1 DYVLWFEGSNG
12 RGPHEVYCAVRSV
25 FIDGKDA
32 ATAILTAEGD
42 WALVT
47 LSNHITLR
55 GLSAGKHTLTV
66 KFNPE
71 GKGYDDN
78 MSHGKADQ
86 NDWIARRLL
95 IAKI

>member
-1 DYVLWFEGSNG
+1 MHHCYDIFRMFKERS
-12 RGPHEVYCAVRSV
+12 RTAV
-25 FIDGKDA
+25 
-32 ATAILTAEGD
+32 TAEGD
-42 WALVT
+42 WDLVT